1 MRILIAND
9 GLTGAGGV
17 QTYLSTLVP
26 ELQAQGHE
34 VGVLHDGAASAPGPQ
49 RIVREDV
56 WRAGIEDEGIDAA
69 FARVRDFAPDVC
81 FSHNMRTLE
90 VDERL
95 TRQWPV
101 VKMMHGHFGTCVSGH
116 KAFAFPSVVPCGRTF
131 GPACLL
137 HYLPRRCGRATP
149 MAMMRDYAWGKAQRD
164 LFPRYQ
170 TIVVASRFM
179 RDQFLR
185 AGVPP
190 GHVRVIPL
198 FAPAISNPV
207 AVSRPR
213 PIDLLFLGRLTNLKG
228 PDAVIDAA
236 AVAGRQL
243 GRRLNVMMA
252 GDGPERAYIGE
263 FAVTS
268 RVNAT
273 FPGWVGRTERDRLLR
288 ESAVLVIPSRWPEP
302 FGLVGLEAAAYGTPS
317 VAFDTGGIRDWLT
330 NDENGRL
337 IDPASDT
344 DGMGA
349 AIAEI
354 LRDPAL
360 HCRLATGAR
369 EAALRFR
376 LDVHVGAV
384 IRVLEA
390 AASSA
395 VATPA

>member
-1 MRILIAND
+1 MRILIVND

-17 QTYLSTLVP
+17 ETYLSTLIP
-26 ELQAQGHE
+26 ELQSQGHQ
-34 VGVLHDGAASAPGPQ
+34 VGVLHDDRATAPGPQ
-49 RIVREDV
+49 RIVRDDV
-56 WRAGIEDEGIDAA
+56 WRVGIQDEGADRA

-81 FSHNMRTLE
+81 FSHNMRALG

-95 TRQWPV
+95 TGEWPV
-101 VKMMHGHFGTCVSGH
+101 VKMMHGHFGTCISGH
-116 KAFAFPSVVPCGRTF
+116 KAFAFPSILSCDRTF

-137 HYLPRRCGRATP
+137 HYLPRRCGRGTP
-149 MAMMRDYAWGKAQRD
+149 VAMMRDYAWAKAQRD
-164 LFPRYQ
+164 LFPRYR

-190 GHVRVIPL
+190 AHVRAIPL
-198 FAPAISNPV
+198 FAPSVANTV
-207 AVSRPR
+207 AVARPR
-213 PIDLLFLGRLTNLKG
+213 PIDVLFLGRLTNLKG

-236 AVAGRQL
+236 ARAGRLL

-252 GDGPERAYIGE
+252 GDGPERAYIGDL
-263 FAVTS
+263 AVTS

-273 FPGWVGRTERDRLLR
+273 FPGWVGPTERDRLLR
-288 ESAVLVIPSRWPEP
+288 ESAVLAIPSRWPEP
-302 FGLVGLEAAAYGTPS
+302 FGLVGLEAAAFGTPS

-344 DGMGA
+344 DGMGD

-369 EAALRFR
+369 EAASRFR

-384 IRVLEA
+384 IRVLEGVASA
-390 AASSA
+390 AATT
-395 VATPA
+395 VE

>member
-9 GLTGAGGV
+9 VLIGAGGV
-17 QTYLSTLVP
+17 ETYLSTLVP
-26 ELQAQGHE
+26 QLQAHGHQ
-34 VGVLHDGAASAPGPQ
+34 VGVLHDDRATAPGPQ
-49 RIVREDV
+49 RIVRDDV
-56 WRAGIEDEGIDAA
+56 WRAGIQDEGAEAA
-69 FARVRDFAPDVC
+69 FARVREFAPDVC
-81 FSHNMRTLE
+81 FSHNMRALE

-95 TRQWPV
+95 TRAWPV

-116 KAFAFPSVVPCGRTF
+116 KAFAFPAVVPCGRTF

-137 HYLPRRCGRATP
+137 HYLPRRCGRGTP
-149 MAMMRDYAWGKAQRD
+149 LAMMRDYVWGKRQRD
-164 LFPRYQ
+164 LFARYQ

-190 GHVRVIPL
+190 GHVRAIPL
-198 FAPAISNPV
+198 FAPAVGSAV

-213 PIDLLFLGRLTNLKG
+213 PIDVLFLGRLTNLKG
-228 PDAVIDAA
+228 PDAAIDAA
-236 AVAGRQL
+236 ARAGRQL

-252 GDGPERAYIGE
+252 GDGPDRAYLGDL
-263 FAVTS
+263 AVTS
-268 RVNAT
+268 RVNTT
-273 FPGWVGRTERDRLLR
+273 FPGWVGPAERDRLLR

-302 FGLVGLEAAAYGTPS
+302 FGLVGLEAAAFGTPS

-344 DGMGA
+344 DGMGDA
-349 AIAEI
+349 VAEI

-369 EAALRFR
+369 EAATRFR

-390 AASSA
+390 AIGSPVAA
-395 VATPA
+395 VE

>member
-17 QTYLSTLVP
+17 ETYLSTLVP

-34 VGVLHDGAASAPGPQ
+34 VGVLHERPAAEPGPQ
-49 RIVREDV
+49 RIVRDGV
-56 WRAGIEDEGIDAA
+56 WRAGIQDDGAETA

-81 FSHNMRTLE
+81 FSHNMRSLQ

-95 TRQWPV
+95 LRHWPV
-101 VKMMHGHFGTCVSGH
+101 VKMMHGHSGTCVSGH
-116 KAFAFPSVVPCGRTF
+116 KAFALPSIVPCGRSF

-137 HYLPRRCGRATP
+137 HYLPRRCGRASP
-149 MAMMRDYAWGKAQRD
+149 IAMMRDYAWGKAQRE
-164 LFPRYQ
+164 LFARYR

-179 RDQFLR
+179 RDEYLR

-190 GHVRVIPL
+190 SHVRAIPL
-198 FAPAISNPV
+198 FAPAVANPV

-213 PIDLLFLGRLTNLKG
+213 PIDVLFLGRLTNLKS

-236 AVAGRQL
+236 ARAGRLL
-243 GRRLNVMMA
+243 GRRLTVMMA
-252 GDGPERAYIGE
+252 GDGPERAYIGDL
-263 FAVTS
+263 AATS

-273 FPGWVGRTERDRLLR
+273 FPGWVGPTERDRLLR
-288 ESAVLVIPSRWPEP
+288 ESAVLAIPSRWPEP
-302 FGLVGLEAAAYGTPS
+302 FGLVGLEAAAFGTPS

-330 NDENGRL
+330 DDENGRL
-337 IDPASDT
+337 IDPANDS
-344 DGMGA
+344 DGMGD

-369 EAALRFR
+369 EAATRFR

-390 AASSA
+390 AAGSA
-395 VATPA
+395 LATVE

>member
-17 QTYLSTLVP
+17 ETYLSTLVP

-34 VGVLHDGAASAPGPQ
+34 VGVLHDSRASEPGPQ
-49 RIVREDV
+49 RIVRDGV
-56 WRAGIEDEGIDAA
+56 WRAGIQDEGADAA

-81 FSHNMRTLE
+81 FSHNMRALE

-95 TRQWPV
+95 IQDWPV

-116 KAFAFPSVVPCGRTF
+116 KAFSIPSMVPCGRTF
-131 GPACLL
+131 GAGCLM
-137 HYLPRRCGRATP
+137 HYLPRRCGRASP
-149 MAMMRDYAWGKAQRD
+149 MAMMREYSWGKKQRD
-164 LFPRYQ
+164 LFARYR
-170 TIVVASRFM
+170 TIVVASRYM
-179 RDQFLR
+179 RDQYLR
-185 AGVPP
+185 ADVPP
-190 GHVRVIPL
+190 AHVRAIPL
-198 FAPAISNPV
+198 FAPPVGNNV

-213 PIDLLFLGRLTNLKG
+213 PIDVLFLGRLTNLKG

-236 AVAGRQL
+236 ARAGRQL

-252 GDGPERAYIGE
+252 GDGPERAYLGDR
-263 FAVTS
+263 AVTS
-268 RVNAT
+268 RVNAS
-273 FPGWVGRTERDRLLR
+273 FPGWVGPTDRDRLLR
-288 ESAVLVIPSRWPEP
+288 ESAVLAIPSRWPEP
-302 FGLVGLEAAAYGTPS
+302 FGLVGLEAAAFGTPS
-317 VAFDTGGIRDWLT
+317 VAFDTGGIHDWLT

-337 IDPASDT
+337 IDLASDS
-344 DGMGA
+344 DGMGD

-369 EAALRFR
+369 EAASRFR

-390 AASSA
+390 AAGS
-395 VATPA
+395 VIATVE